1 MSPEELRDTVIARL
15 PDAPLVVALGGG
27 ADSAVAAWACAGNP
41 PVRAVFVHHDLKGS
55 EALLSS
61 AKDAAD
67 TVAIGLTVLS
77 APVTEGGNLE
87 SRARDARWRAIRDQL
102 VPDEI
107 VVTGH
112 SQDDV
117 AETVLMNLLRGAG
130 SRGLA
135 SMSVPRAD
143 VTRPL
148 SGFTRSDL
156 RAIAEELGLPYV
168 DDPAND
174 DPGHLRNRIRANL
187 IPLLE
192 RDYQSGVRT
201 TLARSASLLSIDDAE
216 LEADAMRV
224 PVLED
229 GGALLVPRPV
239 LNTAPPP
246 VAARA
251 VRRVLRTL
259 HPPYAGKAA
268 DVDAVMS
275 VAAGARRSATL
286 GSGVTVSVE
295 GPYVAM
301 WIEEPV
307 VPGPVSLS
315 VPGTAPFGAEVIS
328 ALRIASEGPISLSAV
343 LVDPSVFE
351 TGVIVRAAA
360 IGERIDIAGGTKLVR
375 DALGEVG
382 VPKRKRPAWPV
393 LSNDAKIAAIVGGRV
408 APWARP
414 TGAGAVSITQEH
426 A

>member
-27 ADSAVAAWACAGNP
+27 ADSAVAAWACAGQP
-41 PVRAVFVHHDLKGS
+41 RVRAMFVHHDLEGS

-61 AKDAAD
+61 ATDLAD
-67 TVAIGLTVLS
+67 TVAVPLTVLS
-77 APVTEGGNLE
+77 APVAGGGNLE
-87 SRARDARWRAIRDQL
+87 SRARDARWRGIRGNL
-102 VPDEI
+102 APDEV

-112 SQDDV
+112 SQDDL

-135 SMSVPRAD
+135 SMSVSRAD
-143 VTRPL
+143 IARPL

-156 RAIAEELGLPYV
+156 RTVAEKLSLPFV

-174 DPGHLRNRIRANL
+174 DPGYLRNRIRADL

-192 RDYQSGVRT
+192 RDFQPGVRT
-201 TLARSASLLSIDDAE
+201 TLARTGFLLSSDDAE
-216 LEADAMRV
+216 LEAAAMQV
-224 PVLED
+224 PIRED
-229 GGALLVPRPV
+229 GEALLVPSPV

-251 VRRVLRTL
+251 VRRALRTL

-275 VAAGARRSATL
+275 VASGTHRSATL
-286 GSGVTVSVE
+286 SSGVTVSVE
-295 GPYVAM
+295 GPYVAI
-301 WIEEPV
+301 WIEEPA

-315 VPGTAPFGAEVIS
+315 VPGSALFGVGVIN
-328 ALRIASEGPISLSAV
+328 ALRIASGGPTSMSAV

-360 IGERIDIAGGTKLVR
+360 VGERIDIAGGTKLVR
-375 DALGEVG
+375 DALGEAG
-382 VPKRKRPAWPV
+382 VPRRKRPAWPV
-393 LSNDAKIAAIVGGRV
+393 LANDAKIAAIVGGRV

-414 TGAGAVSITQEH
+414 TGAGAVSVTQEH